1 MSRMDEL
8 LGIMMRL
15 RDPKSGCPWD
25 REQTFR
31 TIAPYTIEEAYEVA
45 DAIERDCAD
54 DLADELGDLLFQ
66 VVFHAQLAREAGIF
80 DFDDVVSAIIDKMVR
95 RHPHVFRHERM
106 PDAQQQIA
114 SWETMKAAERSADP
128 SMRSHLDGIPVALP
142 ALSKATK
149 LQSRAARCGFDWSD
163 AQGVLDKLA
172 EEKEELAEAVASGEK
187 ASIEEEIGDMFF
199 TLVNLARHLGVDP
212 EVAAR
217 SANRKFERRFRA
229 LEEEVRREERA
240 AAAGDAPIPKQ
251 PIESLERLWSSIKD
265 RQRESSSSKG

>member
-8 LGIMMRL
+8 LGIMARL
-15 RDPKSGCPWD
+15 RDPKNGCPWD
-25 REQTFR
+25 REQNFR

-66 VVFHAQLAREAGIF
+66 VVFHAQLAREAKMF

-95 RHPHVFRHERM
+95 RHPHVFQRQRM
-106 PDAQQQIA
+106 PDAAEQIA

-142 ALSKATK
+142 ALSRSAKI
-149 LQSRAARCGFDWSD
+149 QSRAARCGFDWSD
-163 AQGVLDKLA
+163 AKGVLDKLA
-172 EEKEELAEAVASGEK
+172 EERAELAEAVAEGKK

-199 TLVNLARHLGVDP
+199 TLVNLARHLEIDP

-229 LEEEVRREERA
+229 LEERVRREE
-240 AAAGDAPIPKQ
+240 GTDAVVDDPIPVQ
-251 PIESLERLWSSIKD
+251 PIESLERLWSSIKA
-265 RQRESSSSKG
+265 RERESSSSKG